1 MEFKIITYGC
11 TLNHTDSLKIKKI
24 MVSAGWEEVNE
35 DNADVYIINTC
46 GVKHATEQK
55 IVHRIKQMFNQHKNL
70 IITGC
75 LAYNIKLILNASP
88 CASILGVRSVS
99 MFPGTAQKLLKGVQV
114 ICLDHE
120 REPKINIITV
130 PEKNSVI
137 HPIAIQQGCTNKC
150 TYCFTKF
157 ARPNLFSY
165 PLKTIT
171 TEVEAVVGKGVKEI
185 RLTGQDTGSYNYED
199 STVADVLTKV
209 CAVNGNF
216 MVRLGM
222 LNPEH
227 MERLFNNLMNA
238 YKNPKVY
245 KFFHIPVQSG
255 SNDVLKHM
263 RRRYVVE
270 EFTDIVKKIRKSFN
284 DVTIATDIIVG
295 YPTETE
301 DDFIKS
307 LELVKEL
314 KFDIVNVSMF
324 SSRTFT
330 DAAKLKKLTSEVI
343 KERSKKLSALVNKI
357 TLENNKKLIGKKLN
371 TLITEKGRCPGQVK
385 ARTSSYR
392 QIIINDQIKFGTY
405 VNVKITDVT
414 CTSLIGTPIA
424 ISD

>member
-1 MEFKIITYGC
+1 MKFKIITYGC
-11 TLNHTDSLKIKKI
+11 TLNHTDSLKIRKF

-55 IVHRIKQMFNQHKNL
+55 IVYRIKQMFNQHKNL

-75 LAYNIKLILNASP
+75 LAYNIKLILNACP

-99 MFPGTAQKLLKGVQV
+99 MFPDTAQKLLRGVQV
-114 ICLDHE
+114 ICMDHD
-120 REPKINIITV
+120 REPKTNIITV
-130 PEKNSVI
+130 PEKYSVI
-137 HPIAIQQGCTNKC
+137 HPIAVQQGCTNKC

-171 TEVEAVVGKGVKEI
+171 TEVEAAVGKGVKEI
-185 RLTGQDTGSYNYED
+185 QLTGQDTGTYNYEGN
-199 STVADVLTKV
+199 TVADVLTRV

-263 RRRYVVE
+263 RRRYTGSQVRTMINKIRNL
-270 EFTDIVKKIRKSFN
+270 FTDAV
-284 DVTIATDIIVG
+284 IATDIIVG
-295 YPTETE
+295 YPTENE
-301 DDFIKS
+301 HDFEQTIDLLKK
-307 LELVKEL
+307 V

-324 SSRTFT
+324 SVRPFT
-330 DAAKLKKLTSEVI
+330 DAAKLKKLTSETI
-343 KERSKKLSALVNKI
+343 KKRSTIISTLAQQISMERNMKLVGQQTKVLV
-357 TLENNKKLIGKKLN
+357 
-371 TLITEKGRCPGQVK
+371 TEKGNRPGQVK
-385 ARTSSYR
+385 ARTNSYR
-392 QIIINDQIKFGTY
+392 QVIINDKIKFGAY

-414 CTSLIGTPIA
+414 RTSLVA
-424 ISD
+424 VHD